1 MDPGLAMLR
10 SAIFLVLLAGLA
22 GCTGQG
28 PGPDTYLYAY
38 GRTTSPQPA
47 GFTHCYGFTC
57 RITVQTSVTAEE
69 LQRIGALFSPPS
81 RTPLE
86 ERQRLARAVALW
98 EEIVGAKTGTAADV
112 GSETGDRMWNDLF
125 QQDCMDETFNT
136 TSYLMMMNAAGW
148 IRFHSVLYPASRGI
162 QNGFVAPHHA
172 ATLLEQGGTR
182 RFVVDS
188 WFFDNGRP
196 PVVMPVE
203 IWEKGWYP
211 STHPAWRDE

>member
-1 MDPGLAMLR
+1 MLLR
-10 SAIFLVLLAGLA
+10 YVAFAAFALGLA
-22 GCTGQG
+22 GCAGQE

-38 GRTTSPQPA
+38 GRTTSPKPD
-47 GFTHCYGFTC
+47 GFVHCYGFTC
-57 RITVQTSVTAEE
+57 GTTVPASITPAE
-69 LQRIGALFSPPS
+69 LQRIGALFATPS
-81 RTPLE
+81 RNGVE
-86 ERQRLARAVALW
+86 ERRRLAQAVALW
-98 EEIVGAKTGTAADV
+98 EQIVGAKTGTAADV

-136 TSYLMMMNAAGW
+136 TSYLMMMDAAGW
-148 IRFHSVLYPASRGI
+148 IRFHTVIYPSSRGI

-172 ATLLEQGGTR
+172 ATLLEKASGR

-188 WFFDNGRP
+188 WFYDNGKP

>member
-1 MDPGLAMLR
+1 MPMQSAALVALTLGLA
-10 SAIFLVLLAGLA
+10 ACAGQDL
-22 GCTGQG
+22 G

-38 GRTTSPQPA
+38 GRTTRPRPEN
-47 GFTHCYGFTC
+47 FVHCYGFTC
-57 RITVQTSVTAEE
+57 RITVETSVTVAE
-69 LQRIGALFSPPS
+69 LQKVGTLFQTPS

-86 ERQRLARAVALW
+86 ERRRLAQAVALF
-98 EEIVGAKTGTAADV
+98 EEIVGAKTGTSADV

-136 TSYLMMMNAAGW
+136 TSYLMMMNDAGW
-148 IRFHSVLYPASRGI
+148 LRFHTVIYPASRGI

-172 ATLLEQGGTR
+172 ATLLESASKR

-188 WFFDNGRP
+188 WFYDNGKP

-211 STHPAWRDE
+211 STHPMWRDE

>member
-1 MDPGLAMLR
+1 MLLRYAVLAAVAL
-10 SAIFLVLLAGLA
+10 GLA
-22 GCTGQG
+22 GCAGQA

-38 GRTTSPQPA
+38 GRTTSPKPSE
-47 GFTHCYGFTC
+47 FVHCYGFTC
-57 RITVQTSVTAEE
+57 RITVSTSIAPAE
-69 LQRIGALFSPPS
+69 LQRIGMLFATPS
-81 RTPLE
+81 RTAAE
-86 ERQRLARAVALW
+86 ERRRLTQAVALW
-98 EEIVGAKTGTAADV
+98 EQIIGAKTGTSADV

-136 TSYLMMMNAAGW
+136 TSYLMMMDAAGW
-148 IRFHSVLYPASRGI
+148 IRFHTVIYPSSRGI

-172 ATLLEQGGTR
+172 ATLLEKASLR

-188 WFFDNGRP
+188 WFYDNGKP

>member
-1 MDPGLAMLR
+1 MLLRYAALAVFALGLGGC
-10 SAIFLVLLAGLA
+10 AGQA
-22 GCTGQG
+22 

-38 GRTTSPQPA
+38 GRTTSPKPDD
-47 GFTHCYGFTC
+47 FVHCYGFTC
-57 RITVQTSVTAEE
+57 RITVSTSIAPAE
-69 LQRIGALFSPPS
+69 LQRIGTLFATPS
-81 RTPLE
+81 RTAVE
-86 ERQRLARAVALW
+86 ERQRLAQAVALW
-98 EEIVGAKTGTAADV
+98 EQIIGAKTGTSADV
-112 GSETGDRMWNDLF
+112 GSETGDRRWNDLF

-136 TSYLMMMNAAGW
+136 TTYLMIMNDAGW
-148 IRFHSVLYPASRGI
+148 IRFHTIVYPASRGI

-172 ATLLEQGGTR
+172 ATLQENATQR

-188 WFFDNGRP
+188 WFYDNGKP

>member
-1 MDPGLAMLR
+1 MLLRYAVLAAFALC
-10 SAIFLVLLAGLA
+10 LA
-22 GCTGQG
+22 GCAGQE

-38 GRTTSPQPA
+38 GRTTSPKPD
-47 GFTHCYGFTC
+47 GFVHCYGFTC
-57 RITVQTSVTAEE
+57 GTTVPASITPAE
-69 LQRIGALFSPPS
+69 LQRIGALFATPS
-81 RTPLE
+81 RNAVE
-86 ERQRLARAVALW
+86 ERRRLAQAVALW
-98 EEIVGAKTGTAADV
+98 EQIIGGKTGTSADV
-112 GSETGDRMWNDLF
+112 GSETGDRMWNDRF

-136 TSYLMMMNAAGW
+136 TSYLMMMNDAGW
-148 IRFHSVLYPASRGI
+148 LRFHTVIYPASRGI

-172 ATLLEQGGTR
+172 ATLQESSGRR

-188 WFFDNGRP
+188 WFYDNGKP